1 MKTLLATT
9 GFILICSFSSQAQC
23 HQTGPNTPGDFEN
36 ENASGSFPFINT
48 GLALGSDNAR
58 STATSLIGLVS
69 GETQFLTATDC
80 GFSIP
85 LTATIC
91 GITVELEKSAGNIG
105 VFTSVTDHNLQLLK
119 GGTAVGNNLAADGD
133 WPGGD
138 QYYSYGGSSEL
149 WGTTWTPAEI
159 NDDDFGL
166 RFSASINGT
175 LGLLPS
181 ARIDHVRISVHYLDP
196 LPVRLRAFQLIP
208 LTKGIELKWTTDGN
222 DEPMQ
227 YRIQRSREGQ
237 HWATLA
243 QVEGRLAPGTLDY
256 RSVDLPASG
265 RYYYRVALIN
275 QEGKLHYYSPV
286 RQFAGAMETDL
297 QIWPNPAN
305 DYIWINTSNTH
316 QVAIIN
322 TLGIPQTIAMQQIG
336 TNQSRGDIS
345 HLPPG
350 MYIEIMDGK
359 VGKFVKN

>member
-9 GFILICSFSSQAQC
+9 GFILICSFSSPAQC

-36 ENASGSFPFINT
+36 DNASGSFPFINT

-237 HWATLA
+237 HWATFA

-256 RSVDLPASG
+256 RYVDLPASG
-265 RYYYRVALIN
+265 KYYRLALYN
-275 QEGKLHYYSPV
+275 REGKLHSYSPV
-286 RQFAGAMETDL
+286 RQYARGMEPDL
-297 QIWPNPAN
+297 QVWPNPSQE
-305 DYIWINTSNTH
+305 YIWINSTETV
-316 QVAIIN
+316 QLAIYN
-322 TLGIPQTIAMQQIG
+322 ALGIRQQVQV
-336 TNQSRGDIS
+336 QSYGNNLSRALVS
-345 HLPPG
+345 HLQKG
-350 MYIEIMDGK
+350 MYVLMADGK
-359 VGKFVKN
+359 LGSFVKN